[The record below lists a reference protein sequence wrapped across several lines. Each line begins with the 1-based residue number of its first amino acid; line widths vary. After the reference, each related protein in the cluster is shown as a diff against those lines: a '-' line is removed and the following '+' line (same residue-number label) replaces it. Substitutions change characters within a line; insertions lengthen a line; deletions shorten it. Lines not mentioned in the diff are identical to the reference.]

1 MELPEV
7 GEKFLVRQASGILD
21 GLMEY
26 REMMMAYSCAIK
38 EVKTKNLMCWIQNF
52 ISVTNEIRS
61 ARFIPD

>member
-26 REMMMAYSCAIK
+26 REM
-38 EVKTKNLMCWIQNF
+38 IQNF

>member
-26 REMMMAYSCAIK
+26 REMMMAYSCCDQGSENKI
-38 EVKTKNLMCWIQNF
+38 
-52 ISVTNEIRS
+52 
-61 ARFIPD
+61 